1 MDGYFPKIHIFCTPV
16 FICILQQGSLCPRES
31 LEVFEQY
38 VQHQQEYYYIAQ
50 HSCTATHEMCSHLEK
65 QQSWTNNAFFHTI

>member
-1 MDGYFPKIHIFCTPV
+1 MLLSIQHMDGYFPEIHIFCTPV

-38 VQHQQEYYYIAQ
+38 AQHQQEYLLHCPTLMYG
-50 HSCTATHEMCSHLEK
+50 HP
-65 QQSWTNNAFFHTI
+65 